1 MTRWRLR
8 TEKMMLRAKQR
19 RRWRCDY
26 SWFICSSDFCN
37 FSHLCLRGVCMCVR
51 KRENKRVNKST
62 DVWARL
68 LWLSLCLG
76 LLLWLLGGASPAD
89 GTVGHGSTK
98 LSVPQL
104 HPWFLW
110 THSFELCMCLH
121 RVLGRKKQCI
131 QVLSTEF
138 TLTRQ
143 GLDHSP
149 CTTPSILYPSSHF
162 MLSIQPTAHGLTD
175 QFLKLWWLCRYDVS
189 EC

>member
-121 RVLGRKKQCI
+121 RVLGRKKTVHPSVKYRI
-131 QVLSTEF
+131 YPHPSRARPF
-138 TLTRQ
+138 TL
-143 GLDHSP
+143 HYP
-149 CTTPSILYPSSHF
+149 LYPIPLLTFYAVHPTHCSWAYW
-162 MLSIQPTAHGLTD
+162 SIPE
-175 QFLKLWWLCRYDVS
+175 VVMVV
-189 EC
+189 